1 VSGRPR
7 VAHTQGSLKP
17 LHRPP
22 GRPKTI
28 KPSVADP
35 APAVR
40 VLHGFA
46 GFAFA
51 DATKMTVIAT
61 VLVYFGGSRAL
72 MSFSS
77 SFSCRTSSSKRSRR
91 EGAGA
96 EAIEGPV
103 IDSSVR
109 AGIVTAPLNRCA

>member
-1 VSGRPR
+1 MDFLVAEETVGYGPCLEVDRTSPR
-7 VAHTQGSLKP
+7 HLNLV
-17 LHRPP
+17 
-22 GRPKTI
+22 
-28 KPSVADP
+28 PSMHQI
-35 APAVR
+35 
-40 VLHGFA
+40 L
-46 GFAFA
+46 A

-61 VLVYFGGSRAL
+61 VFVYRGGSRAL

-109 AGIVTAPLNRCA
+109 AGIVAAPLNRCA